1 VAAVQLFMRC
11 TGATLFITDSLAQG
25 IHDLTL
31 ALSR

>member
-1 VAAVQLFMRC
+1 MFLRC
-11 TGATLFITDSLAQG
+11 TGATLFITDSLAQD